1 MRHDQRRVTDHGDHR
16 VLLVG
21 RTLFDPAAWMR
32 VQMTIAAARAVEP
45 LKAEISKVDD
55 WANGVFVVLRDVLPY
70 LLKTFPELAR
80 NVAPQWS
87 AAALDFDRIDVHGQ
101 PAKPDEPL
109 EFLEARKI
117 LYRTFALL
125 GVWEAAQ
132 QQKPLKS
139 VSPTRRA

>member
-1 MRHDQRRVTDHGDHR
+1 MN
-16 VLLVG
+16 L
-21 RTLFDPAAWMR
+21 PADISPETAVWMR
-32 VQMTIAAARAVEP
+32 MQMTIAAARAVEP
-45 LKAEISKVDD
+45 LKAEINQVDD

-80 NVAPQWS
+80 DMAPQWS
-87 AAALDFDRIDVHGQ
+87 AAALDFDRIDVQGH

-109 EFLEARKI
+109 EFLEARKM

-139 VSPTRRA
+139 VPRARRA

>member
-1 MRHDQRRVTDHGDHR
+1 MNVPTD
-16 VLLVG
+16 LSPE
-21 RTLFDPAAWMR
+21 TAAWMR

-45 LKAEISKVDD
+45 LKAEINQVDD
-55 WANGVFVVLRDVLPY
+55 WANGVFVVLMDVLPY

-80 NVAPQWS
+80 TVAPQWN
-87 AAALDFDRIDVHGQ
+87 AAALDFDRIAVHGH

-109 EFLEARKI
+109 EFLEARKM
-117 LYRTFALL
+117 LYRTLALL

-139 VSPTRRA
+139 VPRARRA

>member
-1 MRHDQRRVTDHGDHR
+1 MN
-16 VLLVG
+16 L
-21 RTLFDPAAWMR
+21 PADLSPETATWMR
-32 VQMTIAAARAVEP
+32 MQMTMAAARAVEP
-45 LKAEISKVDD
+45 LKAEINQVDD

-70 LLKTFPELAR
+70 LMKTFPELAR
-80 NVAPQWS
+80 NVAPHWS
-87 AAALDFDRIDVHGQ
+87 AAALDFDRIDVHGH

-109 EFLEARKI
+109 EFLEARKM

-139 VSPTRRA
+139 VPRSRRA